1 MAIKVIERQEYYFQ
15 MECPRCHSILG
26 FQKEDVIHDGLDCS
40 VCGVTIY
47 LPDPNKWPKMR
58 GESNGVE
65 VIERHE
71 YHESKYLTRCC
82 RCQSILRFKESDTT
96 FDAHRENYSLR
107 CPVCG
112 YINAFEL
119 KSDWVIETEQLEEEL
134 DGNQSN

>member
-58 GESNGVE
+58 GNPMG
-65 VIERHE
+65 
-71 YHESKYLTRCC
+71 SK
-82 RCQSILRFKESDTT
+82 
-96 FDAHRENYSLR
+96 
-107 CPVCG
+107 
-112 YINAFEL
+112 
-119 KSDWVIETEQLEEEL
+119 
-134 DGNQSN
+134 